1 MERMEVQTS
10 SQFNTNGRDATR
22 VGVNSGGDQDAVWS
36 FFFSFRQRTILSAV
50 DLQLACLTWQGL
62 HLPPCLPVHDN
73 GRYEGP
79 GYFPFPQQPQRTM
92 WKWIPN
98 QIMMPSDPNT
108 IMYSILLLSTQGQ
121 IGSSG
126 QTGTSR
132 ECRIGTIWAT
142 MEAQPL
148 HNLFSYEVTQ
158 MPSVW
163 KSSTLTK
170 QIDHMM
176 GGWRTRAKEKRKE
189 H

>member
-1 MERMEVQTS
+1 MRHALGSIRGETKTPSGVLSFLFYSAKDNTECCGPSAYSPDLAGPAPS
-10 SQFNTNGRDATR
+10 SMFT
-22 VGVNSGGDQDAVWS
+22 
-36 FFFSFRQRTILSAV
+36 
-50 DLQLACLTWQGL
+50 
-62 HLPPCLPVHDN
+62 VHDN

-79 GYFPFPQQPQRTM
+79 GYFPFQQQPQRTM
-92 WKWIPN
+92 WKLIPN

-108 IMYSILLLSTQGQ
+108 IMYSILLLSTQSQ
-121 IGSSG
+121 IGSSE
-126 QTGTSR
+126 QTAASR

-148 HNLFSYEVTQ
+148 HNLFSYEVIH

-176 GGWRTRAKEKRKE
+176 EGLEDKGKKRERALTTAA
-189 H
+189 